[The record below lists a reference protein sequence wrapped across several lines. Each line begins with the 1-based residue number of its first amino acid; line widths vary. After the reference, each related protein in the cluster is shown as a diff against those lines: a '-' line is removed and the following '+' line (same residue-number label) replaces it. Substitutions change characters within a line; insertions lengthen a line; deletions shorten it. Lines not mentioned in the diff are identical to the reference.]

1 MIKRTSLVW
10 KRRDIS
16 DAEFRAAWLGEHADC
31 ARRLPGLRE
40 YVVDFVKEGPS
51 GGPSGIATV
60 RFDTRETLDNAF
72 STAGLKEELLRTR
85 DRFAESVQ
93 VFFVDE
99 CIVVGRQSEARR

>member
-10 KRRDIS
+10 RRQGMS

-40 YVVDFVKEGPS
+40 YVVDFVREGPA

-60 RFDTRETLDNAF
+60 RFDTREMLDAAF
-72 STAGLKEELLRTR
+72 ATPGLRQELMRTR

-93 VFFVDE
+93 VLFVDE
-99 CIVVGRQSEARR
+99 HLVVGRRMEA